1 MTRIE
6 REKKVISRMIAIYCH
21 RHHGSP
27 ADSNDISGHHSNHS
41 DRDCLCDDCRELL
54 EYARQRLD
62 RCPHGNRKPSCR
74 KCPIHCYAP
83 SRRQQMRAVMRY
95 VGPRMLLIHPLT
107 AIRHLLDEL
116 KK

>member
-1 MTRIE
+1 MSRIE

-27 ADSNDISGHHSNHS
+27 ADSNDISGNRDNHS
-41 DRDCLCDDCRELL
+41 DSLCDECRVLL
-54 EYARQRLD
+54 DYAHQRLD
-62 RCPHGNRKPSCR
+62 HCPHGNRKPSCR
-74 KCPIHCYAP
+74 KCPIHCYSP

-95 VGPRMLLIHPLT
+95 VGPRMLFLHPLT

-116 KK
+116 KKP